1 MYLRAHSNSPSIVK
15 KLDVSASV
23 DRSIFMGLGFAFEI
37 RSLLAQFSQV
47 TQQGLK
53 KIGGFEKNKWML

>member
-1 MYLRAHSNSPSIVK
+1 
-15 KLDVSASV
+15 
-23 DRSIFMGLGFAFEI
+23 MGLGLAFEI

>member
-1 MYLRAHSNSPSIVK
+1 MYLSAHSKSPPTVK
-15 KLDVSASV
+15 KLDVIASV
-23 DRSIFMGLGFAFEI
+23 DRSIFMGLGLAFEI